1 MLEILPPFQQTK
13 HIFLKL
19 NCFAWIIV
27 SFYADLCLATGAG
40 KTGPSC
46 PFWTAPLVTRR
57 IARNLLDGV
66 GDGVAK
72 SGKRTLLTIINAL
85 VFS

>member
-1 MLEILPPFQQTK
+1 MQIYYV
-13 HIFLKL
+13 
-19 NCFAWIIV
+19 V
-27 SFYADLCLATGAG
+27 SSVLGPVEANLVFCLATGAG
-40 KTGPSC
+40 KRGPSC

-72 SGKRTLLTIINAL
+72 SGKRTVLTIINAL

>member
-1 MLEILPPFQQTK
+1 MQIYYV
-13 HIFLKL
+13 
-19 NCFAWIIV
+19 V
-27 SFYADLCLATGAG
+27 SSVLGQVEANLVFCLATGAG

-72 SGKRTLLTIINAL
+72 SGKRTVLTIINAL
-85 VFS
+85 VFSLV

>member
-1 MLEILPPFQQTK
+1 MQIYYV
-13 HIFLKL
+13 
-19 NCFAWIIV
+19 V
-27 SFYADLCLATGAG
+27 SSVLGQVAANLVFCLVTGAG
-40 KTGPSC
+40 KTVPSC

-66 GDGVAK
+66 GDAVAK

>member
-1 MLEILPPFQQTK
+1 MQIYYV
-13 HIFLKL
+13 
-19 NCFAWIIV
+19 V
-27 SFYADLCLATGAG
+27 SSVLGQVAANLVFCLATGAD
-40 KTGPSC
+40 KTVPSC

-66 GDGVAK
+66 GDAVAK

>member
-1 MLEILPPFQQTK
+1 MQIYYV
-13 HIFLKL
+13 
-19 NCFAWIIV
+19 V
-27 SFYADLCLATGAG
+27 SSVLGPVEANLVFCLATGAG
-40 KTGPSC
+40 KTGLSC
-46 PFWTAPLVTRR
+46 PFWTAPLVR

-72 SGKRTLLTIINAL
+72 SGKRTVLTIINAL